1 MKNVIGIHGVPR
13 SGTSWLA
20 QIINASEQVS
30 LKFQPLFSYAF
41 KDYLSISSTQIEIDR
56 FFNEIYK
63 SNDNFINM
71 RDGKLLKNYP
81 VFNKVETPSTLVF
94 KHVRYH
100 NLLEH
105 ILQTHSEVKF
115 IFIIRNPLAVLS
127 SWKNAPREFNE
138 SWAFHEEWRFAD
150 RKNQGNLNEYFGFEK
165 WKEAARTFHKLS
177 LNFSNR
183 VLLVNYQDLLDDT
196 LNVANDCFQFCKLE
210 MSDQVLSF
218 LKESTS
224 KNFEDPNSVFRI
236 KKNDMNYL
244 NFLPQD
250 IIESVYEELYGTELE
265 AYLPPR

>member
-20 QIINASEQVS
+20 QIINASEQVC

-41 KDYLSISSTQIEIDR
+41 KDYLSTSSTRIEIDR
-56 FFNEIYK
+56 FFSEIYK

-81 VFNKVETPSTLVF
+81 VFKKVETPSSLVF

-105 ILQTHSEVKF
+105 ILQIHPDVKF

-127 SWKNAPREFNE
+127 SWKNAPREFNS
-138 SWAFHEEWRFAD
+138 SWVFDEEWRFAKS
-150 RKNQGNLNEYFGFEK
+150 KNQGDVNEYFGFEK
-165 WKEAARTFHKLS
+165 WKEAAYKFHQLS
-177 LNFSNR
+177 RSFSKR
-183 VLLVNYQDLLDDT
+183 VLLVNYQDLLEDP
-196 LNVANDCFQFCKLE
+196 LNIANDCFQFCGLE
-210 MSDQVLSF
+210 MSNQVVSF

-236 KKNDMNYL
+236 KKNDL
-244 NFLPQD
+244 DFLKFLPQNVID
-250 IIESVYEELYGTELE
+250 SIYKDLYKTELE
-265 AYLPPR
+265 VYLPTR